1 MNKKIRIL
9 RQQDEAPKTYLF
21 LALQA
26 GKKKKKK
33 CYNRKK
39 SIFWA
44 FTLKY
49 RQ

>member
-33 CYNRKK
+33 VITGKK
-39 SIFWA
+39 VLFGLS
-44 FTLKY
+44 L
-49 RQ
+49 

>member
-33 CYNRKK
+33 KM
-39 SIFWA
+39 
-44 FTLKY
+44 
-49 RQ
+49 

>member
-33 CYNRKK
+33 NVITGKK
-39 SIFWA
+39 VLFGLS
-44 FTLKY
+44 L
-49 RQ
+49 